1 MYLTQNV
8 LCSKFVHYML
18 AERSER
24 KIGLYPPLSQKVT
37 ERKKTSLGMGYMG
50 GEGKVIFRVVS
61 GGVGA
66 GVKFGKGGLF
76 T

>member
-24 KIGLYPPLSQKVT
+24 TIGLYPPLSQKVT

-66 GVKFGKGGLF
+66 GVKFRKGGLF